1 MYIYILLNIFTL
13 LFPLILSFDRKVYFF
28 QYWRALFPSIVL
40 VGTMFI
46 IWDVWF
52 TGIGVWEFNPA
63 YILGIYFINLPLEEW
78 LFFLTVPYAC
88 VFIYECLAAYFKE
101 NWSSTRMRYIYL
113 FLGISVIVLGLA
125 NLDKLYTAITFL
137 TVGVLLLLSAL
148 FTPRYLGRFAQMY
161 VVHLI
166 PFFLIN
172 GILTA
177 LPVVIYNNAE
187 NLHLRIGT
195 IPVEDPFYSMLM
207 LLLIVHLYEFLKKKF
222 HLNAQLNSIY

>member
-1 MYIYILLNIFTL
+1 MYIYIFLNIFTL

-28 QYWRALFPSIVL
+28 QYWKALFPSILL
-40 VGTMFI
+40 VGGLFI

-52 TGIGVWEFNPA
+52 TGLGVWEFNPT

-88 VFIYECLAAYFKE
+88 VFIYECLIAYFRE
-101 NWSSTRMRYIYL
+101 AWSSSKIRYVYL
-113 FLGISVIVLGLA
+113 FFALSLLIFGLA
-125 NLDKLYTAITFL
+125 NTDKLYTAITFL
-137 TVGVLLLLSAL
+137 SIGILLFLSAL
-148 FTPRYLGRFAQMY
+148 FAPHYLGRFAQMY
-161 VVHLI
+161 LVHLI

-222 HLNAQLNSIY
+222 HLNAQFNSIY